1 MRKTNPMQPTT
12 PKSTVKFIKPV
23 QLNPE
28 NALMTVLFT
37 AFAIRR
43 PHKSRAVLAFTEWLQ
58 AVLPEHLRET
68 AFVDEVGNLHIDAR
82 TDSTHRTLFVAHVDT
97 VHHGEGMNRFKVD
110 TDKIT
115 AAMPGECLGADDG
128 AGVAILMHMIW
139 GGVPAYYVFTQ
150 GEECGGVGA
159 KHLSTAHSTLLKEFD
174 RAIAFDRKGQD
185 SVITH
190 QGWGRCCSDNFAE
203 ALASALC
210 TDDMWFAPDDTGV
223 YTDTAE
229 FTKLIPECTNI
240 SVGYE
245 GAHSERESLD
255 LLFFNQLADQV
266 LMINWDGLPTD
277 RDPSVVE
284 SFDYGNYDWGNTVV
298 GGWDFG
304 KSQWDAGYKPVG
316 KKHHKLA
323 YDLEGELM
331 DAIDDARRGVYK
343 PLMDMIA
350 EVASPY
356 DPSIARKTMS
366 RQALEDEELLNWAE
380 DAVDQGYD
388 VDSILDELYQ
398 YAAMH

>member
-1 MRKTNPMQPTT
+1 
-12 PKSTVKFIKPV
+12 
-23 QLNPE
+23 
-28 NALMTVLFT
+28 
-37 AFAIRR
+37 
-43 PHKSRAVLAFTEWLQ
+43 
-58 AVLPEHLRET
+58 
-68 AFVDEVGNLHIDAR
+68 
-82 TDSTHRTLFVAHVDT
+82 
-97 VHHGEGMNRFKVD
+97 VH
-110 TDKIT
+110 
-115 AAMPGECLGADDG
+115 A
-128 AGVAILMHMIW
+128 
-139 GGVPAYYVFTQ
+139 
-150 GEECGGVGA
+150 
-159 KHLSTAHSTLLKEFD
+159 TLLSEFD

-203 ALASALC
+203 ALAAALC
-210 TDDMWFAPDDTGV
+210 TDNMWFAPDDTGV

-229 FTKLIPECTNI
+229 FTEIIPECTNI

-266 LMINWDGLPTD
+266 LMVNWDNMPTE

-284 SFDYGNYDWGNTVV
+284 TLSYGDGYSYGNYN
-298 GGWDFG
+298 WDFG

-316 KKHHKLA
+316 KPPRSMI
-323 YDLEGELM
+323 YDLEAEMM

-343 PLMDMIA
+343 PLMDMIS
-350 EVASPY
+350 EVASPH

-388 VDSILDELYQ
+388 IDSILDELYQ
-398 YAAMH
+398 YAAVH